1 MTQSISFPKF
11 EKLLIFL
18 LSSIELTNCSSQLK
32 DLNLCSFFGFPNYCY
47 CHFFCQVKGFPAKLN
62 TKNEVIDMV
71 AKLIWL
77 MSVKHS
83 AVNFP
88 ITDYGAFT
96 PLTPTMVYND
106 TRVPPGEFAVYN
118 LPNGNISSVSVSTP
132 SLLLECFEKCGKK
145 KDCHLQNLAP
155 QLNALRELS
164 KERINAT
171 KSDVSRSSS

>member
-1 MTQSISFPKF
+1 
-11 EKLLIFL
+11 
-18 LSSIELTNCSSQLK
+18 
-32 DLNLCSFFGFPNYCY
+32 
-47 CHFFCQVKGFPAKLN
+47 
-62 TKNEVIDMV
+62 MV

-155 QLNALRELS
+155 QLNALQELS